1 VLLRFWCI
9 KERMFA
15 VHGTVVQA
23 CEEFGKAEVKPGMYI
38 VVEQATGKIVSMSE
52 EKPAG
57 DIPVTE
63 LPKDGFVMPGL
74 VDAHLH
80 APQYAFSGIGT
91 NRPLLEWL
99 NEFTFPFEARCKE
112 LDWATKVYNAVVGRT
127 LRAGTTTAVYFATLH
142 NEASLEL
149 ARICDE
155 KGQRA
160 FVGRVSMDRNSPDFY
175 VEKTTEEAIANE
187 TRFVEDMLAR
197 KSDIVAPII
206 TPRFVPTCTEKLMTA
221 LGELADKHHLLV
233 QSHVSENLNEIAW
246 VKELHPQCSSYTQT
260 YHHFGLLNE
269 RTLLAHGVHLTD
281 EELELLAKTKGS
293 IVHCPL
299 SNFSLTSGVCPLRRL
314 IGANVRVALGTD
326 ICGGASPSMLD
337 AMKQAIIASQTTFIR
352 AQESQPKPEKLPAP
366 LGWREALYL
375 GTRAG
380 ADVVGLSNTIGHFAP
395 GMQFDALVI
404 DPHAQDGCFDLFGW
418 ESPEQVAEKFI
429 IAGDDRNITSV
440 FVHGRKVFS
449 K

>member
-1 VLLRFWCI
+1 LRTNKRIF
-9 KERMFA
+9 KMFA
-15 VHGTVVQA
+15 VHGTIVQA
-23 CEEFGKAEVKPGMYI
+23 GEEFGTAEVKPNMYI
-38 VVEQATGKIVSMSE
+38 VVEQATGKIVSISAD
-52 EKPAG
+52 KPAA
-57 DIPVTE
+57 DVPVTE

-112 LDWATKVYNAVVGRT
+112 VEWARTVYKAVVSRT

-175 VEKTTEEAIANE
+175 IEKSTEEAIANE

-197 KSDIVAPII
+197 KSEIVAPII
-206 TPRFVPTCTEKLMTA
+206 TPRFVPTCTAELMTA
-221 LGELADKHHLLV
+221 LGKLADKHSLLV

-246 VKELHPQCSSYTQT
+246 VKELHPECKSYTDV
-260 YHHFGLLNE
+260 YDHYGLLTD

-281 EELELLAKTKGS
+281 DELALLAKKKGS

-299 SNFSLTSGVCPLRRL
+299 SNFSLTSGVCPIRRL
-314 IGANVRVALGTD
+314 IAGKVRVALGTD
-326 ICGGASPSMLD
+326 ICGGANPSMLD
-337 AMKQAIIASQTTFIR
+337 AMKQALIASQTTLIR
-352 AQESQPKPEKLPAP
+352 AQESNPKPAELPKP

-380 ADVVGLSNTIGHFAP
+380 ADVVGLSNTVGHFAP
-395 GMQFDALVI
+395 GMQFDALII
-404 DPHAQDGCFDLFGW
+404 DPHARDGCFDLFGW
-418 ESPEQVAEKFI
+418 ESPEQIAEKFI
-429 IAGDDRNITSV
+429 IAGDDRNITTV

-449 K
+449 SN

>member
-1 VLLRFWCI
+1 
-9 KERMFA
+9 MFA
-15 VHGTVVQA
+15 VHGTIVQA
-23 CEEFGKAEVKPGMYI
+23 GAEFGTAEVKPGMYI
-38 VVEQATGKIVSMSE
+38 VVEQASGKIISIGE
-52 EKPAG
+52 EKPAA

-91 NRPLLEWL
+91 NIPLLDWL
-99 NEFTFPFEARCKE
+99 NTFTFPFEARCKE
-112 LDWATKVYNAVVGRT
+112 LEWATKVYNAVVGRT

-175 VEKTTEEAIANE
+175 VEKSTEDAIANE
-187 TRFVEDMLAR
+187 TRFVNDMLAR
-197 KSDIVAPII
+197 KSEIVAPII
-206 TPRFVPTCTEKLMTA
+206 TPRFVPTCTAPLMKA

-246 VKELHPQCSSYTQT
+246 VKDLHPECSSYTEV
-260 YHHFGLLNE
+260 YHHYGLLTD

-281 EELELLAKTKGS
+281 DELALLAKTKGS

-314 IGANVRVALGTD
+314 VGANVRVALGTD
-326 ICGGASPSMLD
+326 ICGGANPSMLD
-337 AMKQAIIASQTTFIR
+337 AMKQAIIASQTTLINCHGKCLKP
-352 AQESQPKPEKLPAP
+352 AELPKPF
-366 LGWREALYL
+366 GWREALYL

-380 ADVVGLSNTIGHFAP
+380 ADVVGLGDKIGYFAP
-395 GMQFDALVI
+395 GMQFDALII
-404 DPHAQDGCFDLFGW
+404 DPHAKDSSFDLFGW
-418 ESPEQVAEKFI
+418 ESPEQIAEKFI
-429 IAGDDRNITSV
+429 IAGDDRNISTV

-449 K
+449 I

>member
-1 VLLRFWCI
+1 
-9 KERMFA
+9 MFA
-15 VHGTVVQA
+15 VHGTIVQA
-23 CEEFGKAEVKPGMYI
+23 GAEFGTAEVTPGMYI
-38 VVEQATGKIVSMSE
+38 VVEQATGKIVSVSG
-52 EKPAG
+52 EKPAA
-57 DIPVTE
+57 DVPVTE
-63 LPKDGFVMPGL
+63 LPKDGFVMPGF

-91 NRPLLEWL
+91 NIPLLDWL
-99 NEFTFPFEARCKE
+99 NTFTFPFESRCKE
-112 LDWATKVYNAVVGRT
+112 LDWARTVYNAVVGRT

-175 VEKTTEEAIANE
+175 IEKSTEAAIADE

-197 KSDIVAPII
+197 KSEIVAPII
-206 TPRFVPTCTEKLMTA
+206 TPRFVPTCTVPLMTA
-221 LGELADKHHLLV
+221 LGKLADKHHLLV

-246 VKELHPQCSSYTQT
+246 VGDLHPECKSYTEV
-260 YHHFGLLNE
+260 YDHYGLLTE

-281 EELELLAKTKGS
+281 EELALLASKKGS

-299 SNFSLTSGVCPLRRL
+299 SNFSLTSGVCPIRRL

-326 ICGGASPSMLD
+326 ICGGANPSMLD
-337 AMKQAIIASQTTFIR
+337 AMKQAIIASQVTFIH
-352 AQESQPKPEKLPAP
+352 AQESVPKPAELPKP

-375 GTRAG
+375 ATRAG
-380 ADVVGLSNTIGHFAP
+380 ADVVGLSKSIGYFAP
-395 GMQFDALVI
+395 GMQFDALII
-404 DPHAQDGCFDLFGW
+404 DPHAKDGSFDLFGW

-429 IAGDDRNITSV
+429 IAGDDRNITTV
-440 FVHGRKVFS
+440 FVHGRKVFAS
-449 K
+449 N

>member
-1 VLLRFWCI
+1 
-9 KERMFA
+9 MFA
-15 VHGTVVQA
+15 VHGTIVHA
-23 CEEFGKAEVKPGMYI
+23 GAEFGTAEVKPDMYI
-38 VVEQATGKIVSMSE
+38 VVEQATGKIVSVSAD
-52 EKPAG
+52 KPAA
-57 DIPVTE
+57 DVPVTE

-99 NEFTFPFEARCKE
+99 NEFTFPFEARCKQVE
-112 LDWATKVYNAVVGRT
+112 WAQKVYNAVVGRT

-142 NEASLEL
+142 NDASIEL

-175 VEKTTEEAIANE
+175 VEKSTEAAIADE

-197 KSDIVAPII
+197 KSEIVAPII
-206 TPRFVPTCTEKLMTA
+206 TPRFVPTCTAELMTA
-221 LGELADKHHLLV
+221 LGKLADKHHLLI

-246 VKELHPQCSSYTQT
+246 VKELHSECKSYTNVYAT
-260 YHHFGLLNE
+260 YGLLNE
-269 RTLLAHGVHLTD
+269 RTLLAHGVHLGDD
-281 EELELLAKTKGS
+281 ELALLSKTRGS

-299 SNFSLTSGVCPLRRL
+299 SNFSLTSGVCPLRKL
-314 IGANVRVALGTD
+314 VGANVRVALGTD
-326 ICGGASPSMLD
+326 ICGGANPSMLD

-352 AQESQPKPEKLPAP
+352 AQESSPKPDELPKP

-380 ADVVGLSNTIGHFAP
+380 ADVVGLADKIGYFAP
-395 GMQFDALVI
+395 GMQFDALII
-404 DPHAQDGCFDLFGW
+404 DPHAKDSSFDLFGW
-418 ESPEQVAEKFI
+418 ESPEQIAEKFI
-429 IAGDDRNITSV
+429 IAGDDRNITTV

-449 K
+449 A

>member
-1 VLLRFWCI
+1 
-9 KERMFA
+9 MFA
-15 VHGTVVQA
+15 VHGTIVQA
-23 CEEFGKAEVKPGMYI
+23 GAEICQAEVTPDMYV
-38 VVEQATGKIVSMSE
+38 VVEKATGKIVSIGA
-52 EKPAG
+52 EKPAA
-57 DIPVTE
+57 DVPVTE

-99 NEFTFPFEARCKE
+99 NEFTFPFEAKCKE
-112 LDWATKVYNAVVGRT
+112 LEWAQKVYNAVVART

-175 VEKTTEEAIANE
+175 VEKSTEAAVADE

-197 KSDIVAPII
+197 QSAIVAPIV
-206 TPRFVPTCTEKLMTA
+206 TPRFVPTCTPELMAA
-221 LGELADKHHLLV
+221 LGKLADAHGLLV
-233 QSHVSENLNEIAW
+233 QSHVSENGNEIAW
-246 VKELHPQCSSYTQT
+246 VKDLHPECSSYTDT
-260 YHHFGLLNE
+260 YAHYGLLSA

-281 EELELLAKTKGS
+281 DELALLARTHS
-293 IVHCPL
+293 TIVHCPL

-314 IGANVRVALGTD
+314 LAAHVRVALGTD
-326 ICGGASPSMLD
+326 VCGGASPSLLD
-337 AMKQAIIASQTTFIR
+337 AMKQAIVASQVAFIR
-352 AQESQPKPEKLPAP
+352 AQEAGTPAP
-366 LGWREALYL
+366 APIGWREALYL
-375 GTRAG
+375 ATRAG
-380 ADVVGLSNTIGHFAP
+380 ADAVGLGSTVGHLAP
-395 GMQFDALVI
+395 GMQFDALVV

-429 IAGDDRNITSV
+429 IAGDDRNISAV
-440 FVHGRKVFS
+440 FVHGRQVFA

>member
-1 VLLRFWCI
+1 MTKRSTA
-9 KERMFA
+9 MFA
-15 VHGTVVQA
+15 IHGTVVQA
-23 CEEFGKAEVKPGMYI
+23 GAEMGTVEVLPDRYV
-38 VVEQATGKIVSMSE
+38 VVEQESGKIVSMGT
-52 EKPAG
+52 EKPADG
-57 DIPVTE
+57 VPVTE
-63 LPKDGFVMPGL
+63 VPRDGFVMPGL

-80 APQYAFSGIGT
+80 APQYAFAGIGT

-112 LDWATKVYNAVVGRT
+112 LEWARKVYTAVVGRT

-149 ARICDE
+149 ARVCEE

-175 VEKTTEEAIANE
+175 VEASTAAAIADE

-197 KSDIVAPII
+197 KSALVAPIV
-206 TPRFVPTCTEKLMTA
+206 TPRFVPTCTAELMAA
-221 LGELADKHHLLV
+221 LGKLADAHGLLV
-233 QSHVSENLNEIAW
+233 QSHVSENRSEIAW
-246 VKELHPQCSSYTQT
+246 VKELHPECASYTDT
-260 YHHFGLLNE
+260 YARYGLLSD

-281 EELELLAKTKGS
+281 AELELLARTRGTV
-293 IVHCPL
+293 VHCPL

-314 IGANVRVALGTD
+314 LAAHVRVALGTD
-326 ICGGASPSMLD
+326 VCGGASPSMLD
-337 AMKQAIIASQTTFIR
+337 AMKQALVASQVAYIR
-352 AQESQPKPEKLPAP
+352 AQEQEQPEKQAPAP
-366 LGWREALYL
+366 LGWRDVLYL

-380 ADVVGLSNTIGHFAP
+380 ADAVGLGSTVGHFAP
-395 GMQFDALVI
+395 GMQFDALVV

-429 IAGDDRNITSV
+429 VAGDDRNIATV
-440 FVHGRKVFS
+440 FVRGRPVFT